1 MQNLMKLFV
10 ISVKN
15 KINKNT
21 CLKNP
26 NNNSC
31 IDLKITTRPKSLET
45 SMVINTVLSDFHKLY
60 ITVMKIC
67 YSKQKF
73 YIIHNSKF
81 KDFNNDFLYK
91 MWRPSKQHYL
101 MKKQSLFRYQKNKR
115 SEPLRIRQLPNM
127 LGLMKH
133 LIWTK
138 KQVRRFWKDLAI
150 RISF

>member
-26 NNNSC
+26 SNNSC

-60 ITVMKIC
+60 ITVMKIY
-67 YSKQKF
+67 YSKQKSH
-73 YIIHNSKF
+73 IIHQGKF
-81 KDFNNDFLYK
+81 KDFNND
-91 MWRPSKQHYL
+91 S
-101 MKKQSLFRYQKNKR
+101 
-115 SEPLRIRQLPNM
+115 
-127 LGLMKH
+127 
-133 LIWTK
+133 
-138 KQVRRFWKDLAI
+138 
-150 RISF
+150 